1 MCGRYTIK
9 NPDLLAALISRL
21 TGEPYEIVRA
31 RYNIS
36 PGQGSPT
43 IRVTPQPH
51 RVLERKWGHFAR
63 FAPDEPPMF
72 LVNARSETALT
83 KRTFA
88 PALRERRCVVPADG
102 FYEWKRDAKGRSKQA
117 YHFQRREGAPY
128 VMAGICW
135 EPEGDQPDRFIVL
148 TTAPNELLAPIHD
161 RMPVMLREDVVEQW
175 LDPKVPAER
184 ALGLCVPFPA
194 AEMTG
199 YPVSTIVN
207 NAKNDV
213 PECIV
218 PVQPAAEPP
227 AEEQGSLF

>member
-21 TGEPYEIVRA
+21 TGEPYAIVRA

-43 IRVTPQPH
+43 IRLAPRPH
-51 RVLERKWGHFAR
+51 RVLERKWGHSAQ
-63 FAPDEPPMF
+63 FAPGEPPKF
-72 LVNARSETALT
+72 LVNARAETALR

-88 PALRERRCVVPADG
+88 HALRERRCVVPADG

-117 YHFQRREGAPY
+117 YHFERREGAPY
-128 VMAGICW
+128 FMAGMCW
-135 EPEGDQPDRFIVL
+135 DAEGDQPDRFLVL

-161 RMPVMLREDVVEQW
+161 RMPVMLRDDAVEQW
-175 LDPKVPAER
+175 LDPKLAAEQAIR
-184 ALGLCVPFPA
+184 LCVPYSA
-194 AEMTG
+194 GEMTA

-207 NAKNDV
+207 NAKNDG

-227 AEEQGSLF
+227 AEEQGTLF

>member
-9 NPDLLAALISRL
+9 NPDQLAALISRL

-36 PGQGSPT
+36 PGQRSPT
-43 IRVTPQPH
+43 IRITPRPQ
-51 RVLERKWGHFAR
+51 RVRERQWGHFAR
-63 FAPDEPPMF
+63 FAPEEPPMF
-72 LVNARSETALT
+72 LINARSETALQ

-88 PALRERRCVVPADG
+88 SALRERRCVVPADG

-135 EPEGDQPDRFIVL
+135 DVEGDQPDRFIVL
-148 TTAPNELLAPIHD
+148 TTAPNELLAPIYD
-161 RMPVMLREDVVEQW
+161 RMPVILRDDAIDEW
-175 LDPKVPAER
+175 LDPKVPAEQ
-184 ALGLCVPFPA
+184 AMDLCVPFPA
-194 AEMTG
+194 AEMAG
-199 YPVSTIVN
+199 YPVSAIVN
-207 NAKNDV
+207 NAKHDV

-218 PVQPAAEPP
+218 PVESAAEPR
-227 AEEQGSLF
+227 AEEQGTLF